1 MRLIRPRNFDQRAK
15 RAGLDESDL
24 AEVIRTLLERPTF
37 GPVISGAG
45 GARKVR
51 VKLPGEERA
60 VARA

>member
-37 GPVISGAG
+37 GPGF
-45 GARKVR
+45 
-51 VKLPGEERA
+51 RA
-60 VARA
+60 PAARARFA